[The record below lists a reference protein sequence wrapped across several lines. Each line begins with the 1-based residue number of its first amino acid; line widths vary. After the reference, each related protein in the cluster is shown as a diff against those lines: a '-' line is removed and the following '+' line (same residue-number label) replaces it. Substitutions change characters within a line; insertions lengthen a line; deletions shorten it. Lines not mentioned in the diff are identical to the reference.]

1 MILIALS
8 AAVLIYFCLIL
19 LLTPFAKRSAQ
30 VKVRMNHIADMYD
43 THNAYVVEEFKK
55 PLTQRFLK
63 PILLRVVN
71 KVSDFIPK
79 LNNSKLKSMLTM
91 AGFKMEPAAYNAIM
105 LLVMVT
111 VGVIFLIAGILL
123 KVKTVLLIVFLILGM
138 LFGLLL
144 VRYVLQVS
152 IRRRKEKMRQQMP
165 EVLDLISVSV
175 EAGLG
180 LDTAMLHVIKRIEGP
195 LPDELNITLQEINLG
210 KARRDALKALGSRTG
225 LEEMVSFTNAVIQ
238 AEQQG
243 ITLKN
248 VLNGQ
253 AAQIRL
259 NRRQS
264 IQERAMKAPVKIILP
279 LVLLIFPVILIILLA
294 PAVIK
299 IIGVLGGS

>member
-1 MILIALS
+1 M
-8 AAVLIYFCLIL
+8 L
-19 LLTPFAKRSAQ
+19 LAPFAKKSTQ
-30 VKVRMNHIADMYD
+30 VKVRMDRIAGMYD
-43 THNAYVVEEFKK
+43 THNAFVVEEFKK
-55 PLTQRFLK
+55 PLSQRFIL
-63 PILLRVVN
+63 PILHRVVN

-79 LNNSKLKSMLTM
+79 LNNTKLKSMLTM
-91 AGFKMEPAAYNAIM
+91 AGFKMEPAVYNSIT
-105 LLVMVT
+105 LLVMVSIS
-111 VGVIFLIAGILL
+111 VIFLILGILL
-123 KVKTVLLIVFLILGM
+123 KVKTVLIIVFLILGM
-138 LFGLLL
+138 LFGLTL
-144 VRYVLQVS
+144 VRYILQVS
-152 IRRRKEKMRQQMP
+152 IRRRKERMRRQMP

-180 LDTAMLHVIKRIEGP
+180 LDTAILHVTKRIEGP

-210 KARRDALKALGSRTG
+210 MARRDALKALGSRTG

-248 VLNGQ
+248 VLNSQ

-259 NRRQS
+259 NRRQN

>member
-1 MILIALS
+1 M
-8 AAVLIYFCLIL
+8 L
-19 LLTPFAKRSAQ
+19 LAPFAKKSTQ
-30 VKVRMNHIADMYD
+30 VKVRMDRIAGMYD
-43 THNAYVVEEFKK
+43 THNAFVVEEFKK
-55 PLTQRFLK
+55 PLSQRFIL
-63 PILLRVVN
+63 PILHRVVN

-79 LNNSKLKSMLTM
+79 LNNTKLKSMLTM
-91 AGFKMEPAAYNAIM
+91 AGFKIEPAAYNSIT
-105 LLVMVT
+105 LLVMVSIS
-111 VGVIFLIAGILL
+111 VAFLILGILL
-123 KVKTVLLIVFLILGM
+123 KVKTVLIIVFLILGM
-138 LFGLLL
+138 LFGLTL
-144 VRYVLQVS
+144 VRYILQVS
-152 IRRRKEKMRQQMP
+152 IRRRKERKRRQMP

-180 LDTAMLHVIKRIEGP
+180 LDTAILHVTKRIEGP

-210 KARRDALKALGSRTG
+210 MARRDALKALGSRTG

-243 ITLKN
+243 IMLKN
-248 VLNGQ
+248 VLNSQ

-259 NRRQS
+259 NRRQN